1 VRNLRTLQLMQ
12 KVINKFEEDKVLIQ
26 YLKKGDEQAYTH
38 LTDKYHHLLCVF
50 ANSLVRNNFQSE
62 DIVQNVLLNI
72 WTKRTYLNEDINIKN
87 FLLRSVK
94 NEFID
99 QYRKNK
105 STLAIEKIHIKALDF
120 VMDENEHEATEH
132 MIKILKLEI
141 QKLPPKCKEI
151 FILSK
156 QEGLTNLEISI
167 YLQIN
172 IKTVE
177 AQITKAFN
185 KLREKIG
192 GNLKAL
198 FFWIHASI

>member
-1 VRNLRTLQLMQ
+1 MK
-12 KVINKFEEDKVLIQ
+12 KVINKFNEDKVLIEH
-26 YLKKGDEQAYTH
+26 LKKGDEQAYNY
-38 LTDKYHHLLCVF
+38 LTDKYHHLLCAF

-72 WTKRTYLNEDINIKN
+72 WIKREYLKEDTNIKS
-87 FLLRSVK
+87 FLLKSVK
-94 NEFID
+94 NEFIN

-105 STLAIEKIHIKALDF
+105 STLALEKIHIKAHEF
-120 VMDENEHEATEH
+120 VMDDDENESTEQLV
-132 MIKILKLEI
+132 KILKLEI
-141 QKLPPKCKEI
+141 QNLPPKCKEI

-177 AQITKAFN
+177 AQITKAYN
-185 KLREKIG
+185 KLREKIDK
-192 GNLKAL
+192 NLHAL
-198 FFWIHASI
+198 FFWIHTRI

>member
-1 VRNLRTLQLMQ
+1 MRFMR
-12 KVINKFEEDKVLIQ
+12 KIKNKLEEDKILIEH
-26 YLKKGDEQAYTH
+26 LKKGNEEAYTY
-38 LTDKYHHLLCVF
+38 LTDKYYHLLCVF

-72 WTKRTYLNEDINIKN
+72 WTKRASLDEGINIKS

-99 QYRKNK
+99 QYRKNQ
-105 STLAIEKIHIKALDF
+105 STLALEKIYIDALDF
-120 VMDENEHEATEH
+120 AIDKDEDESTERLVR
-132 MIKILKLEI
+132 ILKLEI

-156 QEGLTNLEISI
+156 QEGLTNIEISE
-167 YLQIN
+167 YLKIN

-177 AQITKAFN
+177 AQITKAFS
-185 KLREKIG
+185 KIREKID
-192 GNLKAL
+192 GNIEAL
-198 FFWIHASI
+198 FFWMYTPN

>member
-1 VRNLRTLQLMQ
+1 MP
-12 KVINKFEEDKVLIQ
+12 NKFKEPKVLIEH
-26 YLKKGDEQAYTH
+26 LKKGDVLAFTY
-38 LTDKYHHLLCVF
+38 LTDEYHHLLCVF
-50 ANSLVRNNFQSE
+50 ANSLTRNNFQSE

-72 WTKRTYLNEDINIKN
+72 WTKRAYLNEDLNIKN
-87 FLLRSVK
+87 FLLRSIK

-99 QYRKNK
+99 QYRKKK
-105 STLAIEKIHIKALDF
+105 SMVALEKIHIKAHDF
-120 VMDENEHEATEH
+120 VIDEDDYEETQRLVR
-132 MIKILKLEI
+132 ILKLEI
-141 QKLPPKCKEI
+141 QNLPPKCKEI

-177 AQITKAFN
+177 AQITKAYN

-192 GNLKAL
+192 GNFQAL
-198 FFWIHASI
+198 FFWLYAPV